1 MTKLNGWKMS
11 GAVLIL
17 CVATIAAQA
26 QTFTNLFDFD
36 YTDGGSP
43 NGPMAQGRDG
53 NLYGTAAG
61 GPRNGGVV
69 FNMTTSG
76 VESVIYNSI
85 SAQGIGPQ
93 GLVLGTDGNFYGV
106 TGEGGKFDLGTI
118 FKVAPNGNGVS
129 LYSFTGGSD
138 GSTPVGPPI
147 QAIDGNFYGTTNAG
161 TVYKITT
168 TGIFTLLTT
177 LPGPSISSLI
187 QAKDGN
193 FYGTSYFGGTADE
206 GTVFKMT
213 PEGNVHILHSFTGPD
228 GAFPVASVIEVG
240 GNLYGTTQAGGAYND
255 GVIFRLTPE
264 GITVL
269 HNFGDP
275 NYPND
280 GIQAYAGL
288 LEATDGNF
296 YGTTVFGGGVN
307 QTCGNGCGVIFQL
320 TSSGGY
326 SILHD
331 FEGPDG
337 TWANSTPSQ
346 HTNGEI
352 YGLSTYGGATSQ
364 GVVWNLNM
372 GLQPF
377 VGLVSKSAKV
387 GQTGGILGQGFT
399 GTTAVSLNGTP
410 MTFNVLSDTYLRAT
424 VPTGATTG
432 YVTVTTLTGILTSN
446 VPFQVIP

>member
-1 MTKLNGWKMS
+1 MTPSGTVSVIFSSTHVQGNGPT
-11 GAVLIL
+11 GLIL
-17 CVATIAAQA
+17 AT
-26 QTFTNLFDFD
+26 NGDF
-36 YTDGGSP
+36 YSATGAGGGS
-43 NGPMAQGRDG
+43 
-53 NLYGTAAG
+53 
-61 GPRNGGVV
+61 
-69 FNMTTSG
+69 
-76 VESVIYNSI
+76 
-85 SAQGIGPQ
+85 
-93 GLVLGTDGNFYGV
+93 
-106 TGEGGKFDLGTI
+106 DLGTV
-118 FKVAPNGNGVS
+118 FKIAPSGNAAS
-129 LYSFTGGSD
+129 LYSFTGGTD
-138 GSTPVGPPI
+138 GSTPNAPPI
-147 QAIDGNFYGTTNAG
+147 QATDGNFYGTTNSA
-161 TVYKITT
+161 TVYKITSS
-168 TGIFTLLTT
+168 GVFTPFST

-187 QAKDGN
+187 QASDGN

-206 GTVFKMT
+206 GTIFEMT
-213 PEGNVHILHSFTGPD
+213 RSGRIHILHSFTGPD
-228 GAFPVASVIEVG
+228 GAFPIASVIEVG